1 MDNLESLEIAKE
13 YLTKEQIEEIKKLNY
28 ECVWVLSVYKN

>member
-28 ECVWVLSVYKN
+28 EYVWVLSVYKN